1 MGEALPAV
9 LEAAGSASEYVR
21 SATAPAPI
29 NAAID
34 SAPDPAHLSWWWLC
48 KGILQAAKGDRLASQ
63 FNRRQPVLRAVLNDV
78 EETIAT
84 FLAGS
89 RVMSG
94 GGQADLE
101 GAVRMAVWGL
111 HAAQSAPAWAPAPAP
126 AMPSAADAAA
136 EAFLSTLPDTSVAT
150 VYHAIRQ
157 LPYGGVGQLRS
168 VEGVL
173 SQRRGS
179 CSGKHLARKAR
190 SNALCSSV
198 PAVTQV

>member
-1 MGEALPAV
+1 MHESPAGFTWGDTAASGVFELPADDGAPATMHWCAGTPCTGIYLPLQMGEALPAV

-34 SAPDPAHLSWWWLC
+34 SAPDPTHLSWWWLC

-111 HAAQSAPAWAPAPAP
+111 HAAQVRNC
-126 AMPSAADAAA
+126 D
-136 EAFLSTLPDTSVAT
+136 
-150 VYHAIRQ
+150 
-157 LPYGGVGQLRS
+157 
-168 VEGVL
+168 
-173 SQRRGS
+173 
-179 CSGKHLARKAR
+179 
-190 SNALCSSV
+190 
-198 PAVTQV
+198 